1 MEERRGR
8 ITRIS
13 GSLVVAEGIPKPQM
27 YEVAEVGEQ
36 RLVGEIV
43 RIDGDR
49 SYIQVYEST
58 SGLRPGE
65 PVYGTGSP
73 LSVELGPGLV
83 GQIFDGIQRPL
94 KRIADIAKSI
104 FVARGI
110 RLEAVPRDRK
120 YFFTPSKEFRPGDK
134 VEPGDVIGYVEETPL
149 IRNAIMIPHGV
160 RGRIIEIASEGEYTV
175 EDHIAYVEENGEKR
189 AVKMLSRWP
198 ARKPRPFKEKLEPE
212 LPMLTG
218 MRIIDTLFPMAKG
231 GTGAI
236 PGGFGTGKCV
246 PPNTPI
252 LLASGELVTIKELY
266 ERVRDKGVIVESS
279 EEEELIDISSLG
291 LRILTFNGIRLRE
304 APVNYIYKGK
314 SRYMVR
320 IRTRSGRV
328 IEVTPPH
335 RLLKLSEEG
344 YIVETPAAELR
355 RGDQLVIPRY
365 LPIEGKPQLLDP
377 YELGLD
383 DATVGDEEDL
393 KRIQELIRV
402 LVYRLGGYKRASE
415 TLGIN
420 EKTLKQI
427 VKGKTRPRLG
437 LVRRVCA
444 LLGVEPLRPRIL
456 GLPRSGIS
464 VRVPEHLD
472 EDLAEL
478 LGLVI
483 SDGMVTDRTVRFF
496 SNSEEL
502 RARFKELVYRV
513 FGVMARDESF
523 RTVKGVIVNS
533 KLVARIL
540 RALGVPSRRKSQEAV
555 VPHLILRSPIN
566 VVKAFLRGYYLG
578 DGSFA
583 RNEVEITTASKWVAV
598 GLAYLLAR
606 LGIIYTIREKRVY
619 GRIYYRIIITSR
631 DEIEKF
637 LEAISAEWTM
647 GLSKILRIALYIS
660 SKRQD
665 RKVRDAVRIEPQV
678 IPGAV
683 LAVSKRIL
691 EQARINTKNYAIV
704 GERVGAA
711 KLMLLAQLTEDSV
724 LRSIAGAL
732 KYVAFDEVESIEVI
746 EGDFNVY
753 DVTVP
758 GTHNFVGGEVPAI
771 LHNTV
776 TLHSLAMW
784 SDARVVIYIG
794 CGERGNEMTEVLEK
808 FPTYK
813 DPWSGRPLMERTIL
827 IANTSNMPV
836 SAREASIY
844 VGVTMAEYYRDMGY
858 DVLLVAD
865 STSRWAEALRE
876 IAGRLEEMP
885 AEEGY
890 PSYLQS
896 RLAEFYER
904 AGRVVT
910 LGRPERVGSVT
921 LVGAV
926 SPPGAD
932 FTEPVTTHTR
942 RFIRVF
948 WALDTALAYSR
959 HYPAIN
965 WITSYSAY
973 VDTVTGWW
981 ANNVAKDWRDLR
993 DTIYAILQRE
1003 NELREIV
1010 RLIGPENLA
1019 EPDKLVMDIARI
1031 IREGFLKQN
1040 AYDRIDAFASPQ
1052 KQVMLM
1058 RAIVSL
1064 YRSAKKLVDSGV
1076 SVKTIREKTQ
1086 DLVTELIKARFTV
1099 SNEELNKLEELEK
1112 RILDRLGSIA
1122 GGS

>member
-304 APVNYIYKGK
+304 APVSYIYKGK

-335 RLLKLSEEG
+335 RLLRLSEEG

-365 LPIEGKPQLLDP
+365 LPVDGKPQLLDP

-383 DATVGDEEDL
+383 DATVRNEKDL
-393 KRIQELIRV
+393 KRIRELIRV

-420 EKTLKQI
+420 EKILEQI

-437 LVRRVCA
+437 IVRRVYA

-456 GLPRSGIS
+456 GLPRSRIS
-464 VRVPEHLD
+464 VRVPERLD

-483 SDGMVTDRTVRFF
+483 SDGMVTDNTVRFF

-502 RARFKELVYRV
+502 RARFKELVNRI

-910 LGRPERVGSVT
+910 LGRPGRVGSVT

>member
-304 APVNYIYKGK
+304 APVSYIYKGK

-335 RLLKLSEEG
+335 RLLRLSEEG

-365 LPIEGKPQLLDP
+365 LPVDGKPQLLDP

-383 DATVGDEEDL
+383 DATVRNEKDL
-393 KRIQELIRV
+393 KRIRELIRV

-420 EKTLKQI
+420 EKILEQI

-437 LVRRVCA
+437 IVRRVYA

-456 GLPRSGIS
+456 GLPRSRIS
-464 VRVPEHLD
+464 VRVPERLD

-483 SDGMVTDRTVRFF
+483 SDGMVTDNTVRFF

-502 RARFKELVYRV
+502 RARFKELVNRI

>member
-304 APVNYIYKGK
+304 APVSYIYKGK

-335 RLLKLSEEG
+335 RLLRLSEEG

-365 LPIEGKPQLLDP
+365 LPVDGKPQLLDP

-383 DATVGDEEDL
+383 DATVRNEKDL
-393 KRIQELIRV
+393 KRIRELIRV

-420 EKTLKQI
+420 EKILEQI

-437 LVRRVCA
+437 IVRRVYA

-456 GLPRSGIS
+456 GLPRSRIS
-464 VRVPEHLD
+464 VRVPERLD

-483 SDGMVTDRTVRFF
+483 SDGMVTDNTVRFF

-502 RARFKELVYRV
+502 RARFKELVNRI

-704 GERVGAA
+704 GERAGAA

-910 LGRPERVGSVT
+910 LGRPGRVGSVT

>member
-335 RLLKLSEEG
+335 RLLRLSEEG

-365 LPIEGKPQLLDP
+365 LPVDGKPQLLDP

-383 DATVGDEEDL
+383 DATVRNEKDL
-393 KRIQELIRV
+393 KRIRELIRV

-420 EKTLKQI
+420 EKILEQI

-437 LVRRVCA
+437 LVRRVYA

-456 GLPRSGIS
+456 GLPRSRIS
-464 VRVPEHLD
+464 VRVPERLD

-483 SDGMVTDRTVRFF
+483 SDGMVTDNTVRFF

>member
-304 APVNYIYKGK
+304 APVSYIYKGK

-335 RLLKLSEEG
+335 RLLRLSEEG

-365 LPIEGKPQLLDP
+365 LPVDGKPQLLDP

-383 DATVGDEEDL
+383 DATVRNEKDL
-393 KRIQELIRV
+393 KRIRELIRV

-420 EKTLKQI
+420 EKILEQI

-437 LVRRVCA
+437 LVRRVYA

-456 GLPRSGIS
+456 GLPRSRIS
-464 VRVPEHLD
+464 VRVPERLD

-483 SDGMVTDRTVRFF
+483 SDGMVTDNTVRFF

>member
-8 ITRIS
+8 IIRIS
-13 GSLVVAEGIPKPQM
+13 GSLVVAEGIPRPQM

-73 LSVELGPGLV
+73 LSVELGPGLI

-94 KRIADIAKSI
+94 KRIAEVSKSI
-104 FVARGI
+104 FVARGVK
-110 RLEAVPRDRK
+110 LEAVPRDRR
-120 YFFTPSKEFRPGDK
+120 YVFSPSKSIKPGDK
-134 VEPGDVIGYVEETPL
+134 VEPGDIIGYVEETPL
-149 IRNAIMIPHGV
+149 IKHAIMIPSDV
-160 RGRIIEIASEGEYTV
+160 RGRIVELAPEGEYTV
-175 EDHIAYVEENGEKR
+175 EDQIAYVEDSGEKR
-189 AVKMLSRWP
+189 AIRMLQRWP
-198 ARKPRPFKEKLEPE
+198 ARRPRPFKEKLEPE

-236 PGGFGTGKCV
+236 PGGFGTGK
-246 PPNTPI
+246 
-252 LLASGELVTIKELY
+252 
-266 ERVRDKGVIVESS
+266 
-279 EEEELIDISSLG
+279 
-291 LRILTFNGIRLRE
+291 
-304 APVNYIYKGK
+304 
-314 SRYMVR
+314 
-320 IRTRSGRV
+320 
-328 IEVTPPH
+328 
-335 RLLKLSEEG
+335 
-344 YIVETPAAELR
+344 
-355 RGDQLVIPRY
+355 
-365 LPIEGKPQLLDP
+365 
-377 YELGLD
+377 
-383 DATVGDEEDL
+383 
-393 KRIQELIRV
+393 
-402 LVYRLGGYKRASE
+402 
-415 TLGIN
+415 
-420 EKTLKQI
+420 
-427 VKGKTRPRLG
+427 
-437 LVRRVCA
+437 
-444 LLGVEPLRPRIL
+444 
-456 GLPRSGIS
+456 
-464 VRVPEHLD
+464 
-472 EDLAEL
+472 
-478 LGLVI
+478 
-483 SDGMVTDRTVRFF
+483 
-496 SNSEEL
+496 
-502 RARFKELVYRV
+502 
-513 FGVMARDESF
+513 
-523 RTVKGVIVNS
+523 
-533 KLVARIL
+533 
-540 RALGVPSRRKSQEAV
+540 
-555 VPHLILRSPIN
+555 
-566 VVKAFLRGYYLG
+566 
-578 DGSFA
+578 
-583 RNEVEITTASKWVAV
+583 
-598 GLAYLLAR
+598 
-606 LGIIYTIREKRVY
+606 
-619 GRIYYRIIITSR
+619 
-631 DEIEKF
+631 
-637 LEAISAEWTM
+637 
-647 GLSKILRIALYIS
+647 
-660 SKRQD
+660 
-665 RKVRDAVRIEPQV
+665 
-678 IPGAV
+678 
-683 LAVSKRIL
+683 
-691 EQARINTKNYAIV
+691 
-704 GERVGAA
+704 
-711 KLMLLAQLTEDSV
+711 
-724 LRSIAGAL
+724 
-732 KYVAFDEVESIEVI
+732 
-746 EGDFNVY
+746 
-753 DVTVP
+753 
-758 GTHNFVGGEVPAI
+758 
-771 LHNTV
+771 TV

-904 AGRVVT
+904 AGRVVA
-910 LGRPERVGSVT
+910 LGRPERIGSVT

-973 VDTVTGWW
+973 VETVSNWW
-981 ANNVAKDWRDLR
+981 ASNVAKDWRELR
-993 DTIYAILQRE
+993 DTIYTILQRE

-1019 EPDKLVMDIARI
+1019 EPDKLVMDVARI

-1040 AYDRIDAFASPQ
+1040 AYDKIDAFSSPK

-1058 RAIVSL
+1058 RAIVSF
-1064 YRSAKKLVDSGV
+1064 YRAAKKLVDSGV
-1076 SVKTIREKTQ
+1076 SVKAIREKTQ
-1086 DLVTELIKARFTV
+1086 DLVTELIKARFTIP
-1099 SNEELNKLEELEK
+1099 NEELEKLEDLEK
-1112 RILDRLGSIA
+1112 RILERLESVA
-1122 GGS
+1122 R